1 MPSADGAEMP
11 GIQNMADVIALP
23 LWAIGAA
30 FLAIIALSA
39 VAIAR
44 VGSRQAFGFF
54 AQVAASL
61 LLVGVAW
68 LYLERL
74 DAQDRA
80 EQRRNIEA
88 RLSALTTLALSPN
101 SSLACLDSEA
111 GEAVIESC
119 EKALYASP
127 DQLAAALT
135 YVGHRV
141 DILRDIA
148 AVSDPTD
155 ERFARL
161 ATPLARSIEADRYG
175 LVAQVLQGR
184 DNCTPEACDAFALV
198 QRRDQLVANMTER
211 VYDAK
216 IVRYASGWG
225 EKQPS
230 GSVLASQS
238 RQPTGKPVD
247 INFPTA
253 ASIPPVSI
261 MSNEPGMPGQNGMDS
276 TTVKSEPRAAEAK
289 ADSRERA
296 PAAQPQQKRATAP
309 KAASAPKQQH
319 AAPQSA
325 PPVADP
331 FPQPISSAQQTTG
344 GSPTPV
350 TSQ

>member
-1 MPSADGAEMP
+1 MADGM
-11 GIQNMADVIALP
+11 ALP

-30 FLAIIALSA
+30 VLAIIALIA
-39 VAIAR
+39 VAIVR
-44 VGSRQAFGFF
+44 VGSRPAFGFF

-74 DAQDRA
+74 DAEDRA

-88 RLSALTTLALSPN
+88 RLSTLTAQALSPN
-101 SSLACLDSEA
+101 SSLACLDSDA
-111 GEAVIESC
+111 GEVVTESC

-127 DQLAAALT
+127 DQIAAALT

-148 AVSDPTD
+148 AVSDPKD

-161 ATPLARSIEADRYG
+161 GAPVARSIEADRYG

-184 DNCTPEACDAFALV
+184 DGCTPESCDVFALV
-198 QRRDQLVANMTER
+198 QRRDQLVTNMAER

-216 IVRYASGWG
+216 IVHYASGWG

-230 GSVLASQS
+230 GAVLASQS
-238 RQPTGKPVD
+238 RQPTGKPID
-247 INFPTA
+247 IDFPTA

-276 TTVKSEPRAAEAK
+276 TTVKSEPKASEAK
-289 ADSRERA
+289 TESRERE
-296 PAAQPQQKRATAP
+296 PAAQPQPRRAAAP
-309 KAASAPKQQH
+309 KAAPAPRQQH
-319 AAPQSA
+319 AAPQLAPSA
-325 PPVADP
+325 ADP
-331 FPQPISSAQQTTG
+331 FPQPISSAPQTTG
-344 GSPTPV
+344 GSPTPI
-350 TSQ
+350 TP

>member
-1 MPSADGAEMP
+1 MP
-11 GIQNMADVIALP
+11 GLQNMADMIALP

-30 FLAIIALSA
+30 LLAITALAA

-74 DAQDRA
+74 ESQDRA

-88 RLSALTTLALSPN
+88 RLSALTAQALSPN

-127 DQLAAALT
+127 EQVAAALA
-135 YVGHRV
+135 YVGQRIDV
-141 DILRDIA
+141 LRDIA
-148 AVSDPTD
+148 AVSDHPKD
-155 ERFARL
+155 ERFVRL
-161 ATPLARSIEADRYG
+161 HAPLARSIEADHFG

-184 DNCTPEACDAFALV
+184 DNCTPQSCYAFALV

-211 VYDAK
+211 SYDAK
-216 IVRYASGWG
+216 VVRYASGWG
-225 EKQPS
+225 ERQPS
-230 GSVLASQS
+230 GPALASQS
-238 RQPTGKPVD
+238 PQPPGKPVD
-247 INFPTA
+247 MNFPTA

-276 TTVKSEPRAAEAK
+276 TTVKPEPRAAEAR
-289 ADSRERA
+289 AEPRERA
-296 PAAQPQQKRATAP
+296 PAAQPQQKRAAAP
-309 KAASAPKQQH
+309 KAAPKQQH
-319 AAPQSA
+319 ATPSPAPA
-325 PPVADP
+325 ADP

-344 GSPTPV
+344 GSPTPI
-350 TSQ
+350 TPQ